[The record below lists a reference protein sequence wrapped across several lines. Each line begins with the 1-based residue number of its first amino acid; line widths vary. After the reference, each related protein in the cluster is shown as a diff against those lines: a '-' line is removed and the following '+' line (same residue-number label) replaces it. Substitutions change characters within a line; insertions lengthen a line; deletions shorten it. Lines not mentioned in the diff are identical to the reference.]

1 MHNVVGELSRKPL
14 TRADIKNPHNS
25 IAIAGIAYLSTELDA
40 DITGGV
46 DEIWTRGLQRDK
58 LMC

>member
-40 DITGGV
+40 DINGGV
-46 DEIWTRGLQRDK
+46 DEI
-58 LMC
+58 